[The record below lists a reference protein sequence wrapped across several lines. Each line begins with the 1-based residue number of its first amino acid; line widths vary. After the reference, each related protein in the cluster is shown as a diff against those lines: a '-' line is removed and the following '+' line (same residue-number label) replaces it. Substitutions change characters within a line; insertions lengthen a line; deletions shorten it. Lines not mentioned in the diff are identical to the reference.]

1 MKDTL
6 SAMPEDP
13 CHEKLNFR
21 EQIDIFPPFPY
32 MIIEI
37 EKSIENIVRP
47 PLAAYK

>member
-32 MIIEI
+32 NDNRDREI
-37 EKSIENIVRP
+37 YRKYCP
-47 PLAAYK
+47 PTAGGL